1 MARQAQEKD
10 VRQVLLAH
18 ARDGTTG
25 FASLTLHMRPP
36 RIGISLG
43 DVTGIGPEVALK
55 ALAAQDNSD
64 GARYL
69 LVGDFEHISAL
80 NRKLGLNLS
89 LEILKGE
96 LPDFTAEEIAQQRE
110 GGTTQI
116 KVTQLGAK
124 QQEGTAV
131 LAVLGQKPQKD
142 GRIFVLSPSHEI
154 LPRNLPSG
162 APEAAQAAV
171 SWLREG
177 AQRCLD
183 GEIDALVTAPVN
195 KEAIV
200 RSGQA
205 FVGQTEFLSQ
215 LAGAKR
221 TAMMLLGQDD
231 RGRWLRV
238 ALVTTHF
245 PLKLVP
251 DQITQEK
258 VEMTIE
264 LATQACR
271 DLGLKRSRV
280 AVCGLNPHAG
290 EGGKMGTEELT
301 TIEPAVKSA
310 KGRGFDVIGPMSAD
324 SLFYYAYRGDYDA
337 VVAMYH
343 DQGLVPLKM
352 IGFETGINW
361 TLGLPFVRTSP
372 DHGTAYDIAGKGRA
386 DARSMMSAIELAKKL
401 SISRKS

>member
-1 MARQAQEKD
+1 
-10 VRQVLLAH
+10 
-18 ARDGTTG
+18 
-25 FASLTLHMRPP
+25 MRPP
-36 RIGISLG
+36 RIAISLG

-69 LVGDFEHISAL
+69 LIGDFEHINAL

-89 LEILKGE
+89 LEILKSE

-124 QQEGTAV
+124 EQEGTAV
-131 LAVLGQKPQKD
+131 LAVLGKKPQKD
-142 GRIFVLSPSHEI
+142 GRIFVLTPSHEI
-154 LPRNLPSG
+154 LPKNLPRG

-171 SWLREG
+171 GWLREG

-183 GEIDALVTAPVN
+183 GEVDALVTAPVN

-205 FVGQTEFLSQ
+205 FVGQTEFLSE
-215 LAGAKR
+215 LASAKR

-231 RGRWLRV
+231 RGHWLRV

-251 DQITQEK
+251 EQITQEK

-290 EGGKMGTEELT
+290 EGGEMGTEELT

-386 DARSMMSAIELAKKL
+386 DARSMMAAIGLAKKL
-401 SISRKS
+401 SIMRHS